1 MQTSVKGIFAC
12 GNTVH
17 VHDLVDFVTAESLRA
32 GENAARYVQGQK
44 IKNPEHITL
53 RPGNRVRY
61 TVPQYIESKERQNP
75 VSIMFRATDVYRDVT
90 IVISS
95 NNERIRSIKK
105 KIVRPGE
112 MQVVELKADQ
122 LAKVKD
128 NITVAIE
135 LPEEDVE

>member
-1 MQTSVKGIFAC
+1 M
-12 GNTVH
+12 
-17 VHDLVDFVTAESLRA
+17 
-32 GENAARYVQGQK
+32 
-44 IKNPEHITL
+44 

-61 TVPQYIESKERQNP
+61 TVPQYIESKENQNP